1 MSGAVESIEIVCC
14 ACGKAFSGIPL
25 AMLAQGGLA
34 IRCGSCGTRLIA
46 TLNGTTK
53 PADEAPAPTTG
64 SEPPTTR
71 KTLDQVLEPVDI
83 HGLPADKVKQR
94 QEATAQ
100 ALKQLPAFRD
110 DIEGVAKGPVMVV
123 IPSGRFLRGS
133 VPGEL
138 GHEVCE
144 SPRQLVTITRPFAI
158 GKFAVTFRDWAVFE
172 KHGGG
177 DRPDDDGWGQDLR
190 PVINVSVADASAYLD
205 WLSRATGHTYRLP
218 TEAEWEYA
226 CRAGTSSAFHT
237 GDHITP
243 VQANMPCPEL
253 SPEGQPAAV
262 TAQTR
267 PVGSYAPNAWG
278 LHDMHGNIWEW
289 TEDCWNSHY
298 IGSPLDG
305 SAWSIGDCSRAV
317 IRGGFWNSY
326 ATDMRSAS
334 RARVPRELRMNAIG
348 FRVVREFEI

>member
-1 MSGAVESIEIVCC
+1 MNGSVSGAEITCC
-14 ACGKAFSGIPL
+14 ACGEAFAGIPWDL
-25 AMLAQGGLA
+25 LTQGGLA
-34 IRCGSCGTRLIA
+34 IRCGACGTRLIA
-46 TLNGTTK
+46 TPDGTTRL
-53 PADEAPAPTTG
+53 ADEAPASTTG
-64 SEPPTTR
+64 VEPPAAQGA
-71 KTLDQVLEPVDI
+71 LDQVLEPVYI
-83 HGLPADKVKQR
+83 HGWPADKVKRR
-94 QEATAQ
+94 QQDTAQ
-100 ALKQLPAFRD
+100 ALRQLPAFRD
-110 DIEGVAKGPVMVV
+110 SIKGVAKGPVMVV

-133 VPGEL
+133 VTGEW

-177 DRPDDDGWGQDLR
+177 QRPGDEGWGQDLR
-190 PVINVSVADASAYLD
+190 PVINVSVADALAYLA

-226 CRAGTSSAFHT
+226 CRAGTSSAYHI
-237 GDHITP
+237 GDHITAE
-243 VQANMPCPEL
+243 QANMPTQTL
-253 SPEGQPAAV
+253 SLEAEPAVAI
-262 TAQTR
+262 AQTR
-267 PVGSYAPNAWG
+267 PVGSYAPNPWG

-289 TEDCWNSHY
+289 TEDCWNSQY

-305 SAWSIGDCSRAV
+305 SAWTSGDCSRAV

-348 FRVVREFEI
+348 FRVVREFEK